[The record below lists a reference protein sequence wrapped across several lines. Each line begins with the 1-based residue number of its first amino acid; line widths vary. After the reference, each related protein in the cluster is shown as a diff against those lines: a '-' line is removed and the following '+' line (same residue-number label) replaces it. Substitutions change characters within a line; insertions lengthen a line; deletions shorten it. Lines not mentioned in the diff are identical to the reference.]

1 LLRKKISFEIRSLL
15 AEILSRENDKKT
27 PATKIFG
34 TQKKSAL
41 KFVHYLQRYYHEKTR
56 KKRRRQKYL
65 EAMKRDRESEISSRE
80 DDKNVESKEMNDE
93 EQKELGHKLYY
104 AAYDGEYEVV
114 KKLLQ
119 NVKKLLQ
126 NMVDVKAFMNK
137 SRALLGAA
145 YSGHIEIVKLLIQ
158 NDYDVNAR
166 GVFNRTA
173 LHEAAEYG
181 HVDIAKVLIQNG
193 ADVHA
198 LDDQWKRNA
207 IHYVQHGDI
216 ALMLIQNGVDVNL
229 LNYDRTPLHIAADR
243 WTSDVTVVK
252 VLLQNGADM
261 KKDTFEWYVVFERG
275 VRARSARIS
284 LFSSTYS
291 EDSLV
296 SPTQHST
303 VSLTRKNINRAF
315 ALFLGYGIDRHDSL
329 SSFTYAEDSLVSPT
343 QHSTVSL
350 TRNNINRAFALFL
363 GYGIDRH
370 DSLSSFTY
378 SEDSLVSPTQH
389 STVSL
394 TRNNINRAFALFLC
408 YGIDRHGEAEGTK

>member
-1 LLRKKISFEIRSLL
+1 MILKPFRGLRP
-15 AEILSRENDKKT
+15 T
-27 PATKIFG
+27 PAATE
-34 TQKKSAL
+34 AL
-41 KFVHYLQRYYHEKTR
+41 VSPPYDVIDRA
-56 KKRRRQKYL
+56 
-65 EAMKRDRESEISSRE
+65 EARALASGKPQSFLYVVRPEVALDEGVSLY
-80 DDKNVESKEMNDE
+80 DDAV
-93 EQKELGHKLYY
+93 Y
-104 AAYDGEYEVV
+104 AAA
-114 KKLLQ
+114 Q
-119 NVKKLLQ
+119 N
-126 NMVDVKAFMNK
+126 
-137 SRALLGAA
+137 
-145 YSGHIEIVKLLIQ
+145 GHIEIVKLLIQ
-158 NDYDVNAR
+158 NGADVNAL
-166 GVFNRTA
+166 GICNRTA
-173 LHEAAEYG
+173 LHDAAENG

-198 LDDQWKRNA
+198 LDQWKRNA

-329 SSFTYAEDSLVSPT
+329 SSFTY
-343 QHSTVSL
+343 
-350 TRNNINRAFALFL
+350 
-363 GYGIDRH
+363 
-370 DSLSSFTY
+370 